1 MTEANDANR
10 DRDAQARNR
19 YFALSLVR
27 LSGAVLVLIGIVV
40 TSGRVESLP
49 AIAGYALI
57 VAGLLDMLL
66 FPRLLARRW
75 RTPPR
80 P

>member
-10 DRDAQARNR
+10 DRDREARNR

-49 AIAGYALI
+49 AIAGYGLI

>member
-1 MTEANDANR
+1 MTGDNR
-10 DRDAQARNR
+10 DRDAQARTR

-49 AIAGYALI
+49 AVAGYALI
-57 VAGLLDMLL
+57 GAGLLDMVL